1 MILLDANL
9 LIYSYVASFPQHEAA
24 HSWLDAQFAARHR
37 VGLPWASLLGFLRI
51 VTNPRI
57 FERPAPA
64 VGAWQQVQTWLG
76 ADGVWIP
83 EPTEHHRE
91 IVDALVLRGTM
102 HGNLIPDAHL
112 AAIAI
117 GHGLTLCSAD
127 ADFARFP
134 GLRWENPLRD
144 R

>member
-9 LIYSYVASFPQHEAA
+9 LIYSYVETFPQHEAA
-24 HSWLDAQFAARHR
+24 HSWFDARLAARHR
-37 VGLPWASLLGFLRI
+37 VGLPWVSLLGFLRI

-57 FERPAPA
+57 FERPAPVA
-64 VGAWQQVQTWLG
+64 GAWQQVQTWLG
-76 ADGVWIP
+76 ADGAWIP
-83 EPTEHHRE
+83 EPTEHHRD
-91 IVDALVLRGTM
+91 ILDAFVLSGTM
-102 HGNLIPDAHL
+102 YGNLIPDAHL

-144 R
+144 H